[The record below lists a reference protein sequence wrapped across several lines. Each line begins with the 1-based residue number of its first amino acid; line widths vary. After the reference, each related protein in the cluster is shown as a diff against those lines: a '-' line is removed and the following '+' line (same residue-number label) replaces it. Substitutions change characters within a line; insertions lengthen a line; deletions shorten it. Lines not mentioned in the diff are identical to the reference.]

1 MDRKDR
7 NFGKQFKEYREEYL
21 DIKQLEAAERLSIS
35 SSALSN
41 YERTDRDLTPD
52 MLAEMKRTFDI
63 PDDYFIA
70 MLMGEPLRD
79 VRSGTANS
87 AGKTGEIREH
97 YRDQFIEQHRQLLEE
112 SNELREIIA
121 IAASL
126 SAKQRRIYFNSI
138 KSNLAVFKSLVTKS
152 GQYAASLHP
161 SEKEG

>member
-1 MDRKDR
+1 MDRKYR

-52 MLAEMKRTFDI
+52 MLAEIKRTFEI

-70 MLMGEPLRD
+70 MLMGEPLRE
-79 VRSGTANS
+79 VRSDTSHS

-97 YRDQFIEQHRQLLEE
+97 YRDQFIERHRHLLEE
-112 SNELREIIA
+112 SNELRELIA

-126 SAKQRRIYFNSI
+126 SEKERRIYFNSI
-138 KSNLAVFKSLVTKS
+138 KSNLAVFKSLVAKS
-152 GQYAASLHP
+152 EQSNTSLPH
-161 SEKEG
+161 SEKER